1 MALTLLAMAAA
12 TAAEHAAELAPTAAE
27 STDASV
33 TPAQIVFDTR
43 HSAKQHATTH
53 NEVELYKQRC
63 VSNDQHFAALVP
75 AWR

>member
-53 NEVELYKQRC
+53 NGETLQAKS